1 MRRPRLF
8 VRMNPLQLYPGR
20 PRRVRRPT
28 TLDELH
34 RHARAAVAKLTDST
48 SVASPTLSVEDIPK
62 SAAGHAVTG
71 QFRLASADAAVPR
84 CFRARLFR
92 LRFAFGK
99 RYRSCQI
106 TIVPSLARALSA
118 LFTKEGSVRVGE
130 PLMHAL
136 ATLIH
141 EEFHAVHYVGWPGLV
156 QDRVLETPGVRQ
168 LTEGIIE
175 LGIEELFPS
184 ILPELGL
191 GGLKKAVPF
200 LQTRRAYVAQHEAA
214 RALIDHIAALER
226 APATS
231 VLTRALKYGSG
242 VIALRTLAHD
252 IARARDVD
260 DRIADWK
267 WNLARFQAELPP
279 GAERQIVQE
288 IVAPFEDLAGWFRN
302 TADVFGDTA
311 SEQGR
316 RASSTAIQ
324 RLDDF
329 MKTAA

>member
-1 MRRPRLF
+1 M
-8 VRMNPLQLYPGR
+8 
-20 PRRVRRPT
+20 

-34 RHARAAVAKLTDST
+34 RHARAAVVKLTDST
-48 SVASPTLSVEDIPK
+48 IVASPTLSVADIPI
-62 SAAGHAVTG
+62 SANGHAVTG
-71 QFRLASADAAVPR
+71 QFRLASGDAGVPSAVPR
-84 CFRARLFR
+84 GFRGRLLR

-106 TIVPSLARALSA
+106 TVAPSLARALSA

-175 LGIEELFPS
+175 LGVEELFPS

-191 GGLKKAVPF
+191 GGLKKVVPF

-226 APATS
+226 APAIG
-231 VLTRALKYGSG
+231 VLTRTLKYGSG
-242 VIALRTLAHD
+242 MIALRTLAHD
-252 IARARDVD
+252 IARAADVD
-260 DRIADWK
+260 NRIPEWR

-302 TADVFGDTA
+302 NADVFGDTA

-324 RLDDF
+324 QLDDF

>member
-1 MRRPRLF
+1 M
-8 VRMNPLQLYPGR
+8 
-20 PRRVRRPT
+20 

-34 RHARAAVAKLTDST
+34 RHARAAVAKLTGSR
-48 SVASPTLSVEDIPK
+48 SVASPTLSVADIPI

-71 QFRLASADAAVPR
+71 QFRLASGDAAVPGTVPR
-84 CFRARLFR
+84 GFRGRLFQ

-106 TIVPSLARALSA
+106 TIAPSLARALSA

-175 LGIEELFPS
+175 LGVEQLLPS

-191 GGLKKAVPF
+191 GGLKKVVRF

-231 VLTRALKYGSG
+231 VLTRVLKYGSG
-242 VIALRTLAHD
+242 MIALRTLAHD
-252 IARARDVD
+252 VARARDIAN
-260 DRIADWK
+260 RIPDWRWK
-267 WNLARFQAELPP
+267 LARFQPELPLGP
-279 GAERQIVQE
+279 ERQIVRE
-288 IVAPFEDLAGWFRN
+288 IVAPFEDLAGWFGN
-302 TADVFGDTA
+302 TDDVFGDTA
-311 SEQGR
+311 SEKGR
-316 RASSTAIQ
+316 RASSTAIHQ
-324 RLDDF
+324 LDDF
-329 MKTAA
+329 IRTAA

>member
-1 MRRPRLF
+1 MS
-8 VRMNPLQLYPGR
+8 
-20 PRRVRRPT
+20 
-28 TLDELH
+28 LDELH
-34 RHARAAVAKLTDST
+34 RHARAAVTKLTDST
-48 SVASPTLSVEDIPK
+48 SVASPTLSVADIPAN
-62 SAAGHAVTG
+62 AAGHAVTG
-71 QFRLASADAAVPR
+71 QFRLASADAGLPGKAHQG
-84 CFRARLFR
+84 FRGRLFR
-92 LRFAFGK
+92 LRFAFGHG
-99 RYRSCQI
+99 YRSCQI
-106 TIVPSLARALSA
+106 TIGPSLARALSA

-136 ATLIH
+136 VTLIH

-156 QDRVLETPGVRQ
+156 RDRVLETPGVRQ
-168 LTEGIIE
+168 ITEGIIE
-175 LGIEELFPS
+175 LGIEQLFPS

-260 DRIADWK
+260 NRIADWR
-267 WNLARFQAELPP
+267 WNLARFQAELPA

-288 IVAPFEDLAGWFRN
+288 IVAPFEDLAGWFRS
-302 TADVFGDTA
+302 TPDVFGDTA

-324 RLDDF
+324 RLDGF
-329 MKTAA
+329 MKPAA